1 MTMIRML
8 DPRDDRGA
16 SAVEYGLILF
26 AVAAVVVAAVFAF
39 GGAVDELFSD
49 SCESLRS
56 GTGTTETCG

>member
-1 MTMIRML
+1 MTRL
-8 DPRDDRGA
+8 DPLDDRGA
-16 SAVEYGLILF
+16 SAVEYGLVVA

-56 GTGTTETCG
+56 GMGTTQTCG